1 MQWHCLETP
10 QPRVPGQPRGSSAC
24 PHPIL
29 CSSASLVT
37 WRLSGAFPC
46 PPGHL
51 LQRPPLNQAWIHTLS
66 SSGGHL
72 GCSPGSSSQAGAPG
86 PSSHTCWLLTAR
98 LCSSLETYPEPVG
111 VPPSQ
116 DAQKIIN
123 YLPPPQAGP
132 QPVMDGFGVQ
142 KPSSL
147 PQGASAVR

>member
-1 MQWHCLETP
+1 MQWHSLETP

-29 CSSASLVT
+29 CSSASRDLASV
-37 WRLSGAFPC
+37 WSLSL
-46 PPGHL
+46 PP
-51 LQRPPLNQAWIHTLS
+51 RPPASQAWIHTLS

-98 LCSSLETYPEPVG
+98 LCSSPETYPEPVG